1 MKITTETGS
10 VYTIDEHGICV
21 KTDKKGNRI
30 GAFKP
35 FIMIPV
41 SEDVKTLK
49 EVFTLSEGDPV
60 VGKRLYISGLQV
72 WWLTTPV
79 VSVE

>member
-10 VYTIDEHGICV
+10 VYDIDDHGYCV
-21 KTDKKGNRI
+21 KTDKHGKRI
-30 GAFKP
+30 DAFKP
-35 FIMIPV
+35 LVMIPV
-41 SEDVKTLK
+41 HNDVRTLK
-49 EVFTLSEGDPV
+49 EVFTLPEGEPV
-60 VGKRLYISGLQV
+60 VGKRLYISGLYV